1 MRKFYAVQKMEAEK
15 AEYTQETLLDMPAD
29 FKPVDLTPWEDIAKM
44 DNEAFNNSELLI
56 AEGCS
61 YSLNDMK
68 TRLNNNVLVVGGSG
82 TGKTR
87 TIVTPNLYQAV
98 GSYIVSDPKGSLQ
111 KKYGRYLKSKGYRI
125 RSIDFTHPDRSA
137 HYNPMKMVSTT
148 QDIIRITD
156 VLVNEKAS
164 HGTSA
169 DPFWDSMTT
178 IFLSAVIGYL
188 VETND
193 KSMNF
198 STILNLVRMG
208 DRREEDSKESELA
221 EKFRQLR
228 MKNPDSWACAQF
240 DNVDAS
246 PDRTYD
252 CIRATLA
259 AKFAKFDSKE
269 LQIMMSSNDFDF
281 ASVAQQKTVVFVT
294 VSDTDRSMDALAN
307 IFFTQAMQ
315 ALCDYADNFFE
326 DSRLPIPVRFILD
339 DFASNCKIEEFPRM
353 ISTIRSRGISVMLM
367 IQSEAQ
373 LRQGYGFDDMTIIS
387 NCDTYVY
394 LGGNDVD
401 TAQSVSLRCDK
412 MLRQVLYMPVGACWV
427 FRRGSQPVYTKL
439 LDTRECIY
447 EMEMC
452 A

>member
-1 MRKFYAVQKMEAEK
+1 MRKFYAVQKMEMERAEH
-15 AEYTQETLLDMPAD
+15 EQTTLLDMP
-29 FKPVDLTPWEDIAKM
+29 VDEEPIKLTSWDVVAKL
-44 DNEAFNNSELLI
+44 DSDEFNDSNLLI

-87 TIVTPNLYQAV
+87 SIVTPNLYQAV
-98 GSYIVSDPKGSLQ
+98 GSYIVSDPKGNLQ
-111 KKYGRYLKSKGYRI
+111 KKYSKYLKRKGYNI
-125 RSIDFTHPDRSA
+125 KSIDFTHPDKSA

-156 VLVNEKAS
+156 VLINEKAS
-164 HGTSA
+164 QGTRA
-169 DPFWDSMTT
+169 DPYWDSMST
-178 IFLSAVIGYL
+178 IFLSSIIGYL
-188 VETND
+188 IETGNMP
-193 KSMNF
+193 MNF
-198 STILNLVRMG
+198 SSIMNLVRAG
-208 DRREEDSKESELA
+208 ERKDDESKESELS
-221 EKFRQLR
+221 KRFRML
-228 MKNPDSWACAQF
+228 KISNPESWACAQF
-240 DNVDAS
+240 ANVDAA
-246 PDRTYD
+246 PYKTYD
-252 CIRATLA
+252 TIRTTLA
-259 AKFAKFDSKE
+259 AKFAKFDTRE

-281 ASVAQQKTVVFVT
+281 ASVAREKTVVFVT

-315 ALCDYADNFFE
+315 ILCEYADNFCE
-326 DSRLPIPVRFILD
+326 NNRLPVPVRFILD

-373 LRQGYGFDDMTIIS
+373 LRQGYGYDDMTIIS

-394 LGGNDVD
+394 LGGNDVE
-401 TAQSVSLRCDK
+401 TASAISLRCDK
-412 MLRQVLYMPVGACWV
+412 MLKQILYMPIGECWV
-427 FRRGSQPVYTKL
+427 FRRGSYPVNAKL
-439 LDTRECIY
+439 LDAREYIY
-447 EMEMC
+447 EMERC

>member
-15 AEYTQETLLDMPAD
+15 AEYTQETLLDMPVD
-29 FKPVDLTPWEDIAKM
+29 EKPIELTPWDDIAKM

-111 KKYGRYLKSKGYRI
+111 KKYGRYLKSKGYHI

-269 LQIMMSSNDFDF
+269 LQSMMRSNDFIK
-281 ASVAQQKTVVFVT
+281 S
-294 VSDTDRSMDALAN
+294 
-307 IFFTQAMQ
+307 
-315 ALCDYADNFFE
+315 
-326 DSRLPIPVRFILD
+326 
-339 DFASNCKIEEFPRM
+339 
-353 ISTIRSRGISVMLM
+353 
-367 IQSEAQ
+367 
-373 LRQGYGFDDMTIIS
+373 
-387 NCDTYVY
+387 
-394 LGGNDVD
+394 
-401 TAQSVSLRCDK
+401 
-412 MLRQVLYMPVGACWV
+412 VLYFVW
-427 FRRGSQPVYTKL
+427 
-439 LDTRECIY
+439 
-447 EMEMC
+447 
-452 A
+452 

>member
-1 MRKFYAVQKMEAEK
+1 MRKFYAAPNIEQAGY
-15 AEYTQETLLDMPAD
+15 AQETMFDMPVD
-29 FKPVDLTPWEDIAKM
+29 EKPIELTPWEVSAKWAS
-44 DNEAFNNSELLI
+44 EEFNNSDMLI
-56 AEGCS
+56 ADGCS

-111 KKYGRYLKSKGYRI
+111 KKYSRYLKRKGYHI
-125 RSIDFTHPDRSA
+125 QSIDFTHPDKSA

-148 QDIIRITD
+148 QDIIRITE

-164 HGTSA
+164 YGTNT

-178 IFLSAVIGYL
+178 IFLSAIIGYL
-188 VETND
+188 VES
-193 KSMNF
+193 KVMSMNF
-198 STILNLVRMG
+198 STIMKLVRLG
-208 DRREEDSKESELA
+208 ERKDEDSKVSELSK
-221 EKFRQLR
+221 KFQLLR

-240 DNVDAS
+240 ENVDAS
-246 PDRTYD
+246 PYKTYD
-252 CIRATLA
+252 TIRATLA
-259 AKFAKFDSKE
+259 AKFAKFDTKE
-269 LQIMMSSNDFDF
+269 LQVMMSKNDFDF
-281 ASVAQQKTVVFVT
+281 TSIAREKTVVFVT

-315 ALCDYADNFFE
+315 TLCNYADNFCE

-373 LRQGYGFDDMTIIS
+373 LRQGYGCDDMTIIS

-394 LGGNDVD
+394 LGGNDVE
-401 TAQSVSLRCDK
+401 TATTVSLRCDK
-412 MLRQVLYMPVGACWV
+412 MLRQVLYMPVGECWV
-427 FRRGSQPVYTKL
+427 FRRGSMPVYTKL
-439 LDTRECIY
+439 LDAREYIY
-447 EMEMC
+447 EMERC